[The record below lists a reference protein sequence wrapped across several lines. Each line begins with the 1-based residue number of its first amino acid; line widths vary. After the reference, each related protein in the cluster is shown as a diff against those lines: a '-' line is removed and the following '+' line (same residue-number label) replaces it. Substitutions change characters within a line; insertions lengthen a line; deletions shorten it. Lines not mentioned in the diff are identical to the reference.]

1 MSLLILTMWQKL
13 ICGCALCLAIANL
26 VGNIACCLINDLYF
40 QILSFHVVKF
50 AIVGDDN
57 EFFHLL

>member
-1 MSLLILTMWQKL
+1 MWQKL
-13 ICGCALCLAIANL
+13 ICGCALCLAIVNL

-40 QILSFHVVKF
+40 QILLFHVVKL

-57 EFFHLL
+57 DFFHLL